1 LTRRDRVRAWL
12 ILLLLAAAVL
22 SVVGNKT
29 HARWLVS
36 LSFLVFAVA
45 AILIVRTRRAR
56 VFDREAKTDE
66 NRTRSDE

>member
-1 LTRRDRVRAWL
+1 LTRRDRLRLQL
-12 ILLLLAAAVL
+12 IVLLVVAAVL

-36 LSFLVFAVA
+36 LAFLVFVVA
-45 AILIVRTRRAR
+45 AFLIVRARRAR

-66 NRTRSDE
+66 TGSRTDE